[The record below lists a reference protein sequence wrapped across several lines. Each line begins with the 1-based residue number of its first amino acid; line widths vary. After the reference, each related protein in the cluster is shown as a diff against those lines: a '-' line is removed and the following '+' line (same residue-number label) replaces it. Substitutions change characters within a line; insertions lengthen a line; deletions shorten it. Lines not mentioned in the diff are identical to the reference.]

1 MTTLLA
7 LLLAAAA
14 QAAPSAETVEANQKL
29 FQDLET
35 RLMGAV
41 QLRKSET
48 LEKLVSPRF
57 GFSVMIEGREPEVLS
72 RSEWLR
78 LNELHSRLEGFE
90 IRSVAAGTYG
100 DLAMVRAQVTRKGGV
115 GSRDLSGE
123 YVLVDL
129 WGREGGAW
137 KIRYRLVARPVAP
150 LSR

>member
-1 MTTLLA
+1 MTPLLA
-7 LLLAAAA
+7 VLLAATV
-14 QAAPSAETVEANQKL
+14 QAPPSAATVEANQKQ

-35 RLMGAV
+35 KLMGAV
-41 QLRKSET
+41 QLRKADT
-48 LEKLVSPRF
+48 LEQLVSPRF

-78 LNELHSRLEGFE
+78 LTNVHGRLEGFE

-100 DLAMVRAQVTRKGGV
+100 DLAMVRAQVTRRGGV

-129 WGREGGAW
+129 WGREDGAW

>member
-7 LLLAAAA
+7 IVLAAAA
-14 QAAPSAETVEANQKL
+14 QAPPSAAAVEANQKQ

-35 RLMGAV
+35 KLMGAI
-41 QLRKSET
+41 QLRQADT
-48 LEKLVSPRF
+48 LEQLVSPRF

-78 LNELHSRLEGFE
+78 LTNVHSKLDGFE
-90 IRSVAAGTYG
+90 LRAVAAGTYG
-100 DLAMVRAQVTRKGGV
+100 DLAMVRAQVTRKGTV
-115 GSRDLSGE
+115 GAKDLSGE

-129 WGREGGAW
+129 WNKEDGTWR
-137 KIRYRLVARPVAP
+137 IRYRLVARPVAP

>member
-1 MTTLLA
+1 MTPLLA
-7 LLLAAAA
+7 LVLAAAV
-14 QAAPSAETVEANQKL
+14 QAPSPEAAEATHKQFL
-29 FQDLET
+29 DLET
-35 RLMGAV
+35 NLMGAV
-41 QLRKSET
+41 QLRKADT
-48 LEKLVSPRF
+48 LEQLVSPRF

>member
-1 MTTLLA
+1 MTPLLA
-7 LLLAAAA
+7 VLLAAAV
-14 QAAPSAETVEANQKL
+14 QAPPSAEAVEANQKQFL
-29 FQDLET
+29 DLET
-35 RLMGAV
+35 KLMGAV
-41 QLRKSET
+41 LLRRADT
-48 LEKLVSPRF
+48 LEQLVSSRF

-78 LNELHSRLEGFE
+78 FTNVHSRLEGFE

-100 DLAMVRAQVTRKGGV
+100 DLAMVRAQVTRRGGV

-129 WGREGGAW
+129 WGRENGTW